1 MAKKEDIKNGND
13 ITLDDGNITV
23 LQGTEFSKEKEVEKE
38 EEAAK
43 ETPVSEEITP
53 DVKINAEEVEAPQVE
68 APTVEEPVVTAPS
81 IDPEPAMATPQ
92 IPIED
97 SPSIDIPDFSS
108 NLSFP
113 STPEPSISSASDNI
127 LSSAPSFG
135 QDNDNLYNNAQ
146 DNGFG
151 YDTNDIKN
159 ENNFDYKTDNS
170 HDESGSSEI
179 FNSVYDDVNDTKTIA
194 SVVTKEDEAN
204 AKKSNLLA
212 YERLYDA
219 GPGKQI
225 SILRNFSEEASKWI
239 RAADKS
245 GFVSGE
251 MHDIAKKI
259 LREYEGLKEEQDEFT
274 DDNIVSFGNNEQ
286 PSNQFG
292 SYSGMSSD
300 GNIVQFPINNSNN
313 DINKPFAA

>member
-23 LQGTEFSKEKEVEKE
+23 LQGTEFSKEKEAEKAK
-38 EEAAK
+38 AAVD
-43 ETPVSEEITP
+43 TPVSEEITP
-53 DVKINAEEVEAPQVE
+53 DVKVDATEVEAPQVE
-68 APTVEEPVVTAPS
+68 KPTVEAPVVTAPS
-81 IDPEPAMATPQ
+81 IDPEPAMAAPQ
-92 IPIED
+92 IPTPD
-97 SPSIDIPDFSS
+97 SPSIDISGISP

-113 STPEPSISSASDNI
+113 SAPESSINQASDNI
-127 LSSAPSFG
+127 LSSVPSFG
-135 QDNDNLYNNAQ
+135 QENNDLYNNTQ
-146 DNGFG
+146 NSGFEF
-151 YDTNDIKN
+151 NANNMQN
-159 ENNFDYKTDNS
+159 ENNFDYKTNKS
-170 HDESGSSEI
+170 HDESGTSEI
-179 FNSVYDDVNDTKTIA
+179 FNSVYDDVNETKTIA
-194 SVVTKEDEAN
+194 SVVTKEDEIN

-225 SILRNFSEEASKWI
+225 SILRNFSYEASKWI

-274 DDNIVSFGNNEQ
+274 DDRINSFNNN
-286 PSNQFG
+286 SNQFNG
-292 SYSGMSSD
+292 YSGMGSD
-300 GNIVQFPINNSNN
+300 GNIVQFPMNNSNN

>member
-23 LQGTEFSKEKEVEKE
+23 LQETEFSKEKEAEKAE
-38 EEAAK
+38 VAVDV
-43 ETPVSEEITP
+43 PVSEEITP
-53 DVKINAEEVEAPQVE
+53 DVKVDATEVEAPQVE
-68 APTVEEPVVTAPS
+68 MPTVEEPVVTAPS
-81 IDPEPAMATPQ
+81 INPEPAMVAPQ
-92 IPIED
+92 IPTPD
-97 SPSIDIPDFSS
+97 SPSIDISGISS
-108 NLSFP
+108 GLSFP
-113 STPEPSISSASDNI
+113 STPESSITSASD
-127 LSSAPSFG
+127 SSVPSFG
-135 QDNDNLYNNAQ
+135 QENNDLYNNTQ
-146 DNGFG
+146 NSGFEFNA
-151 YDTNDIKN
+151 NDMQN
-159 ENNFDYKTDNS
+159 ENNFDYKTDKS
-170 HDESGSSEI
+170 HDESGTSEI

-225 SILRNFSEEASKWI
+225 SILRNFSYEASKWI

-259 LREYEGLKEEQDEFT
+259 LREYEGLKEEQDAFT
-274 DDNIVSFGNNEQ
+274 DDRIVSFGNNEQ

-292 SYSGMSSD
+292 NYPGMSSD
-300 GNIVQFPINNSNN
+300 GNIVQFPMNNSND
-313 DINKPFAA
+313 DINKPYAA

>member
-23 LQGTEFSKEKEVEKE
+23 LQGTEFSKEKEVEKAE
-38 EEAAK
+38 VAVD
-43 ETPVSEEITP
+43 TPVSKEITP
-53 DVKINAEEVEAPQVE
+53 DVKVDATEVEAPQVE
-68 APTVEEPVVTAPS
+68 MPTVEEPVVTAPS
-81 IDPEPAMATPQ
+81 IDPEPAMAAPQ
-92 IPIED
+92 IPTPD
-97 SPSIDIPDFSS
+97 SPSIDISGISPD
-108 NLSFP
+108 LSFP
-113 STPEPSISSASDNI
+113 STPESSITSASDNI
-127 LSSAPSFG
+127 LSSVPSFG
-135 QDNDNLYNNAQ
+135 QENNDLYNNTQ
-146 DNGFG
+146 NSGFEF
-151 YDTNDIKN
+151 NANNMQN
-159 ENNFDYKTDNS
+159 ENNFDYKTDKS
-170 HDESGSSEI
+170 HDESGTSEI
-179 FNSVYDDVNDTKTIA
+179 FNSVYDDVNDTKTVA

-225 SILRNFSEEASKWI
+225 SILRNFSYEASKWI

-274 DDNIVSFGNNEQ
+274 DDRIVSFGNNEQ

-292 SYSGMSSD
+292 NYPGMSSD
-300 GNIVQFPINNSNN
+300 GSIVQFPMNNSND
-313 DINKPFAA
+313 DINKPYAA

>member
-23 LQGTEFSKEKEVEKE
+23 LQGTEFSKEKEAEKAK
-38 EEAAK
+38 AAVD
-43 ETPVSEEITP
+43 TPVSEEITP
-53 DVKINAEEVEAPQVE
+53 DVKVDATEVEAPQVE
-68 APTVEEPVVTAPS
+68 KPTVEEPVVTAPS
-81 IDPEPAMATPQ
+81 IDPEPAMAAPQ
-92 IPIED
+92 IPTPD
-97 SPSIDIPDFSS
+97 SPSIDISGISP

-113 STPEPSISSASDNI
+113 STPESSITSASDNT
-127 LSSAPSFG
+127 LSSVPSFG
-135 QDNDNLYNNAQ
+135 QENNDLYNNTQ
-146 DNGFG
+146 NSGFEF
-151 YDTNDIKN
+151 NANNMQN
-159 ENNFDYKTDNS
+159 ENNFDYKTDKS
-170 HDESGSSEI
+170 HDESGTSEI
-179 FNSVYDDVNDTKTIA
+179 FNSVYDDVNDTKTVA
-194 SVVTKEDEAN
+194 SVVTKEDEIN

-274 DDNIVSFGNNEQ
+274 DDRIVSFGNNEQ

-292 SYSGMSSD
+292 NYPGMSSD
-300 GNIVQFPINNSNN
+300 GNIVQFPMNNSND
-313 DINKPFAA
+313 DINKPYAA

>member
-23 LQGTEFSKEKEVEKE
+23 LQGTEFSKEKEVEKAE
-38 EEAAK
+38 TTV

-53 DVKINAEEVEAPQVE
+53 DVKIDTKEVEAPQIE
-68 APTVEEPVVTAPS
+68 TPTVEEPVVTAPS
-81 IDPEPAMATPQ
+81 IDPEPAMAAPQ
-92 IPIED
+92 IPTPA
-97 SPSIDIPDFSS
+97 SPSIDISGISS
-108 NLSFP
+108 DLSFP
-113 STPEPSISSASDNI
+113 STPEPSGRSSSDNI
-127 LSSAPSFG
+127 LSSVPSFG
-135 QDNDNLYNNAQ
+135 QDNNNLYNKAQ
-146 DNGFG
+146 DNGFE

-170 HDESGSSEI
+170 HDESESSEI

-274 DDNIVSFGNNEQ
+274 DDRIVSFGNNEQ

-300 GNIVQFPINNSNN
+300 GNIVQCPMDNSNN

>member
-23 LQGTEFSKEKEVEKE
+23 LQGTEFSKEKGAEKAE
-38 EEAAK
+38 TTV

-53 DVKINAEEVEAPQVE
+53 DVKIDAEEVEAPQVE

-81 IDPEPAMATPQ
+81 IDPEPVAPQ
-92 IPIED
+92 IPTPD
-97 SPSIDIPDFSS
+97 SPSIDISGISS
-108 NLSFP
+108 SLSFP
-113 STPEPSISSASDNI
+113 STPEPSITSASDNI
-127 LSSAPSFG
+127 LSSVPSFG
-135 QDNDNLYNNAQ
+135 QDN
-146 DNGFG
+146 
-151 YDTNDIKN
+151 
-159 ENNFDYKTDNS
+159 NNFDYKTDNS

-179 FNSVYDDVNDTKTIA
+179 FSSVYDDVNDTKTIA
-194 SVVTKEDEAN
+194 AVVTKEDEAN

-274 DDNIVSFGNNEQ
+274 DDRIVSFGNNEQ

-292 SYSGMSSD
+292 NYPGMSSD
-300 GNIVQFPINNSNN
+300 GNIVQFPMNNSN
-313 DINKPFAA
+313 DDVNKPYAA

>member
-23 LQGTEFSKEKEVEKE
+23 LQEIEFSKEKEAEKAE
-38 EEAAK
+38 VAVD
-43 ETPVSEEITP
+43 TPVSEEITP
-53 DVKINAEEVEAPQVE
+53 DVKVDATEVEAPQVE
-68 APTVEEPVVTAPS
+68 KPTVEEPVVTAQS
-81 IDPEPAMATPQ
+81 IDPEPAMAAPQ
-92 IPIED
+92 IPTPD
-97 SPSIDIPDFSS
+97 SPSIDISGISP

-113 STPEPSISSASDNI
+113 STPESSITSASDNT
-127 LSSAPSFG
+127 LSGVPSFG
-135 QDNDNLYNNAQ
+135 QENNDLYNNTQ
-146 DNGFG
+146 NSG
-151 YDTNDIKN
+151 
-159 ENNFDYKTDNS
+159 FDYKTDKS
-170 HDESGSSEI
+170 HDESGTSEI
-179 FNSVYDDVNDTKTIA
+179 FNSVYDDVNDTKTVA
-194 SVVTKEDEAN
+194 SVVTKEDEIN

-225 SILRNFSEEASKWI
+225 SILRNFSYEASKWI

-274 DDNIVSFGNNEQ
+274 DDRINSFNNN
-286 PSNQFG
+286 SNQFDG
-292 SYSGMSSD
+292 YSGMSSD
-300 GNIVQFPINNSNN
+300 GNIVQFPMNNSN
-313 DINKPFAA
+313 DDVNKPFAA

>member
-23 LQGTEFSKEKEVEKE
+23 LQETEFSKEKEAEKAE
-38 EEAAK
+38 VAVDV
-43 ETPVSEEITP
+43 PVSEEITP
-53 DVKINAEEVEAPQVE
+53 DVKVDATEVEAPQVE

-81 IDPEPAMATPQ
+81 IDPEPVAPQ
-92 IPIED
+92 IPTPD
-97 SPSIDIPDFSS
+97 SPSIDISGISS
-108 NLSFP
+108 GLSFP
-113 STPEPSISSASDNI
+113 STPESSITSASD
-127 LSSAPSFG
+127 SSVPSFG
-135 QDNDNLYNNAQ
+135 QENNDLYNNTQ
-146 DNGFG
+146 NSGFEFNA
-151 YDTNDIKN
+151 NDMQN
-159 ENNFDYKTDNS
+159 ENNFDYKTDKS
-170 HDESGSSEI
+170 HDESGTSEI
-179 FNSVYDDVNDTKTIA
+179 FNSVYDDVNDTKTVA

-225 SILRNFSEEASKWI
+225 SILRNFSYEASKWI

-274 DDNIVSFGNNEQ
+274 DDRINSFNNN
-286 PSNQFG
+286 SNQFDG
-292 SYSGMSSD
+292 YSGMSSD
-300 GNIVQFPINNSNN
+300 GNIVQFPMNNSN
-313 DINKPFAA
+313 DDVNKPFAA

>member
-23 LQGTEFSKEKEVEKE
+23 LQETEFSKEKEAEKAEVAVEV
-38 EEAAK
+38 
-43 ETPVSEEITP
+43 PVSEEITP
-53 DVKINAEEVEAPQVE
+53 DVKVDATEVEAPQVE
-68 APTVEEPVVTAPS
+68 MPTVEEPVVTAPS
-81 IDPEPAMATPQ
+81 IDPEPAMAAPQ
-92 IPIED
+92 IPTPD
-97 SPSIDIPDFSS
+97 SPSIDISGISS
-108 NLSFP
+108 GLSFP
-113 STPEPSISSASDNI
+113 STPESSITSASD
-127 LSSAPSFG
+127 SSVPSFG
-135 QDNDNLYNNAQ
+135 QENNDLYNNTQ
-146 DNGFG
+146 NSGFEFNA
-151 YDTNDIKN
+151 NDMQN
-159 ENNFDYKTDNS
+159 ENNFDYKTDKS
-170 HDESGSSEI
+170 HDESGTSEI

-225 SILRNFSEEASKWI
+225 SILRNFSYEASKWI

-259 LREYEGLKEEQDEFT
+259 LREYEGLKEEQDAFT
-274 DDNIVSFGNNEQ
+274 DDRIVSFGNNEQ

-292 SYSGMSSD
+292 NYPGMSSD
-300 GNIVQFPINNSNN
+300 GNIIQFPMNNSND
-313 DINKPFAA
+313 DINKPYAA